1 MCVYSGHQ
9 FDVSSKCFWNHK
21 LPHWNWNRQSLFQK
35 SLHRQN
41 QQLHAT
47 ALQPLH
53 IHPFPCC
60 HLGPRIGG
68 GPANTVFQNVYV
80 SIVYT
85 FFFTH
90 TSQISFP
97 QMLFLVLPVRQI
109 LKHPSFT
116 LFELLIWQLS
126 VDDVCGDIGSK
137 LLFQFRPQKPSPDSC
152 CFGPM
157 FVYKWRCRDVNV
169 SNHHRKRAKLHTGM
183 CSWMFLSDRWTGFMI
198 ISKRLN
204 CSIQTIYRSS
214 FGINQESSSSLCSNP
229 FDFLRCIWTLA
240 RFCFFLK

>member
-80 SIVYT
+80 SIVNT

-116 LFELLIWQLS
+116 FFELLIWQLS

-157 FVYKWRCRDVNV
+157 FVTNGDVETWTFPV
-169 SNHHRKRAKLHTGM
+169 TIAREPSFIQACVHG
-183 CSWMFLSDRWTGFMI
+183 CSWATGELVSWLYQSGWTVVSKLYIDLVLVSTKNLPPAFAAI
-198 ISKRLN
+198 RLISWGV
-204 CSIQTIYRSS
+204 
-214 FGINQESSSSLCSNP
+214 FGP
-229 FDFLRCIWTLA
+229 
-240 RFCFFLK
+240 

>member
-85 FFFTH
+85 FFSHIHHKFH
-90 TSQISFP
+90 FPKCYFWSSRSGRSWNILVSLCLSFSSDSFLLMMSVATSAPNFFSSSDRKNHLLTP
-97 QMLFLVLPVRQI
+97 VVLVLC
-109 LKHPSFT
+109 
-116 LFELLIWQLS
+116 LLQ
-126 VDDVCGDIGSK
+126 
-137 LLFQFRPQKPSPDSC
+137 
-152 CFGPM
+152 M
-157 FVYKWRCRDVNV
+157 E
-169 SNHHRKRAKLHTGM
+169 M
-183 CSWMFLSDRWTGFMI
+183 
-198 ISKRLN
+198 
-204 CSIQTIYRSS
+204 
-214 FGINQESSSSLCSNP
+214 
-229 FDFLRCIWTLA
+229 
-240 RFCFFLK
+240 